1 MSQRTLYD
9 KIWDDHFVAQREDGS
24 TLMYIDRHLI
34 HEVTSPQA
42 FDGLRQNSLIPRQ
55 VGTVVATPD
64 HNVPTTDRS
73 KDIEGIKDPISKL
86 QVVTL
91 NDNCDEFGIN
101 QFKLN
106 DERQGIVHVIG
117 PEQGITLPGMTIVCG
132 DSHTSTH
139 GAFGSLAMGIGT
151 SEVEHVLATQCLI
164 TQKQKNMLIEING
177 QLQKGVTA
185 KDLTMFIIGKI

>member
-1 MSQRTLYD
+1 MSHKTLYD
-9 KIWDDHFVAQREDGS
+9 KIWEEHFVVDREDGS
-24 TLMYIDRHLI
+24 TLMYIDRHLV

-42 FDGLRQNSLIPRQ
+42 FDGLRQNNLIPRQ
-55 VGTVVATPD
+55 INTIIATPD
-64 HNVPTTDRS
+64 HNVPTTERA

-151 SEVEHVLATQCLI
+151 SEVEHVLATQCLVS
-164 TQKQKNMLIEING
+164 QKQK
-177 QLQKGVTA
+177 KR
-185 KDLTMFIIGKI
+185 

>member
-64 HNVPTTDRS
+64 HNVPTTSSLTVNDQTA
-73 KDIEGIKDPISKL
+73 KIQLE
-86 QVVTL
+86 TL
-91 NDNCDEFGIN
+91 NKNCKEHNILHLKMG
-101 QFKLN
+101 
-106 DERQGIVHVIG
+106 
-117 PEQGITLPGMTIVCG
+117 VCM
-132 DSHTSTH
+132 
-139 GAFGSLAMGIGT
+139 LVVMMGT
-151 SEVEHVLATQCLI
+151 YQY
-164 TQKQKNMLIEING
+164 
-177 QLQKGVTA
+177 
-185 KDLTMFIIGKI
+185 F

>member
-55 VGTVVATPD
+55 VRTVVATPD

-73 KDIEGIKDPISKL
+73 KDIE
-86 QVVTL
+86 V
-91 NDNCDEFGIN
+91 F
-101 QFKLN
+101 
-106 DERQGIVHVIG
+106 
-117 PEQGITLPGMTIVCG
+117 
-132 DSHTSTH
+132 
-139 GAFGSLAMGIGT
+139 
-151 SEVEHVLATQCLI
+151 
-164 TQKQKNMLIEING
+164 
-177 QLQKGVTA
+177 
-185 KDLTMFIIGKI
+185 